1 MTTKRKE
8 KEYTLKRKIIKVGGS
23 YAVTI
28 PTFLLEQKDL
38 RHGDTVKL
46 CFNGIQGILIEKE
59 TERKR

>member
-1 MTTKRKE
+1 MAKRKE
-8 KEYTLKRKIIKVGGS
+8 KKYMIKRKIIRVGSS

-38 RHGDTVKL
+38 RQGDTVKL
-46 CFNGIQGILIEKE
+46 LFNGVQGILIEKE